1 MHLRHQIIVGAFE
14 VAGIP
19 CALEGGDDALAGLL
33 APAYAD
39 FATDAP
45 PRLSLTIELVPPPPD
60 EVARAWQGP
69 YARITGGAG
78 ALAIEGPGFRGAFDE
93 RSGRGWIVQPPD
105 PTPFETFLTAIYAG
119 ALLREGGFLLHA
131 AALLAP
137 EGARVFFGPSESGKT
152 TVSRLVGE
160 GVISDEYAA
169 IRRAGDHWRVSGV
182 PWRGSRLEG
191 DLAGLFRLLKAD
203 GVAFHPLT
211 PVEAVR
217 ELLGSVLFSR
227 ADEAEIARFLEIAG
241 DLVVRVDCY
250 AMRFTPD
257 RSFWTARPARGRG
270 GVEC

>member
-1 MHLRHQIIVGAFE
+1 MRHQPEFVVPLEI
-14 VAGIP
+14 AGIP
-19 CALEGGDDALAGLL
+19 CALEGGEGAFAAFL
-33 APAYAD
+33 APAYAE

-45 PRLSLTIELVPPPPD
+45 PRLTLTIELVPPPPD
-60 EVARAWQGP
+60 EVVRDWPRP
-69 YARITGGAG
+69 YARITAVDG

-93 RSGRGWIVQPPD
+93 GTGRGWIVQPPD
-105 PTPFETFLTAIYAG
+105 PVPLETFLTAIYAG

-131 AALLAP
+131 AALRAP

-169 IRRAGDHWRVSGV
+169 IRRVGDHWRVSGV
-182 PWRGSRLEG
+182 PWRGSRLEA
-191 DLAGLFRLLKAD
+191 DLAGLFRLRKASATSF
-203 GVAFHPLT
+203 VPLA

-217 ELLGSVLFSR
+217 QLLGSVLFSR
-227 ADEAEIARFLEIAG
+227 ADGAELGRFLELAG